1 MTFILALKSSTRI
14 LKAFKRKFV
23 DWIRATKSDSFKA
36 VNISRISSGGVVS
49 KSMKVACGS
58 AVL

>member
-1 MTFILALKSSTRI
+1 MTFILRLKSSTRI

-23 DWIRATKSDSFKA
+23 DCIRATRSDSSKA
-36 VNISRISSGGVVS
+36 VSIFKISSGGVVS

-58 AVL
+58 AAL